1 MSLLHF
7 LLVFSLVYEKALAF
21 KGKSSKERFGILD
34 VTWGIMF
41 SQLLVRVNV
50 WLADRLLSWP

>member
-34 VTWGIMF
+34 VTWGH
-41 SQLLVRVNV
+41 NV
-50 WLADRLLSWP
+50 FPAVG